1 MIEILNTRTPD
12 ALRITMPISKPK
24 AKGKKI
30 GIFHA
35 MALIMHGMQK
45 NTLSSMK
52 DVQFAALQIRILVA
66 VLCMSIIFT
75 MQVAAIRV
83 KRATNAVAGFF
94 VGAATLLLSGSKL
107 TLSGE
112 SRLSPILGGTHE

>member
-75 MQVAAIRV
+75 MQVAVNQAKRV
-83 KRATNAVAGFF
+83 ISAVVVCYAAVAIM
-94 VGAATLLLSGSKL
+94 LSNALIPLQIGQK
-107 TLSGE
+107 
-112 SRLSPILGGTHE
+112 RLSPILGGTHE